1 MMGSSSENVDSE
13 YDSGRLM
20 ESHEIMYLAKRPS
33 YEFCFAVPRRQAT
46 QLSAERPLLQLRFK
60 DQCQMSD
67 LVLEIDEMEDF
78 FDGLSR
84 LMEYVHAE
92 EARRQEQL

>member
-1 MMGSSSENVDSE
+1 MRSSSENVGTE
-13 YDSGRLM
+13 YDWRHIM
-20 ESHEIMYLAKRPS
+20 ESHEIMYIVKRPS
-33 YEFCFAVPRRQAT
+33 YEFCFAMPRRQAA
-46 QLSAERPLLQLRFK
+46 QLSAGRPLLQVHFK
-60 DQCQMSD
+60 GQCQIFE
-67 LVLEIDEMEDF
+67 LILEIDEVEDF